1 MSCVSRSILCELI
14 RSGDTEFQMYQKE
27 PEIELEN
34 LHHEDKNID
43 VPQTFLEGIQKEY
56 ITLKKGGGAPIE
68 ELKSIY
74 VYCF

>member
-1 MSCVSRSILCELI
+1 
-14 RSGDTEFQMYQKE
+14 MYQKE

-56 ITLKKGGGAPIE
+56 ITLKKGGG
-68 ELKSIY
+68 LL
-74 VYCF
+74 